1 MPNDEEVFI
10 TREREKIKRAEF
22 RRVQSARP
30 IWQKNTAASNAP
42 LQKVRDE
49 DIKPLERDPDAP
61 TYSYTAAQR
70 GFI

>member
-1 MPNDEEVFI
+1 VPNDEEVFI

-49 DIKPLERDPDAP
+49 DIKPMERDPDAP